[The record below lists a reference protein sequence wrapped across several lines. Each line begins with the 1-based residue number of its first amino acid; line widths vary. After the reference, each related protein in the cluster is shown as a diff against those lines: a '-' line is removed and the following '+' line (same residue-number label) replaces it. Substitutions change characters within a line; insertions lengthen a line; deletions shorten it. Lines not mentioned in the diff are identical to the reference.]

1 MNHRSVYRLM
11 AYLFFAH
18 STITIINGYIPVF
31 FKSQGLTGSQVGL
44 LMAIGPCATIIAQPM
59 WGYLSD
65 KYKSIKKMILIAL
78 IGLSVTTITF
88 MFVNTYAGYLVMMFI
103 LFFFVSPT
111 TALGD
116 SLAQKTSVQKKVSFG
131 RIRLWGSLGFAI
143 TSLVVGYVLTWI
155 GVEKIMLPMLFM
167 ALTALAVAFS
177 IKDVPGTNK
186 PVTVLDAVKLTTKP
200 SLFLFLLLAFFI
212 SVSHRANDIYLGL
225 YIVELGGPEA
235 MIGWAWFVG
244 VIAEAL
250 IFATTAYWFRKW
262 SPLTFVILAGVLYG
276 ARWILMAFVE
286 NPWWILPIQLL
297 HGLTFAVF
305 YIAAFQIINK
315 LIPEHLLATGHV
327 LFITV
332 IFGLAGIIGSL
343 FGGFVIEATSI
354 PTLYLIGA
362 GSAFIGSIGL
372 VIFQKKASSN
382 HKNEV
387 SF

>member
-1 MNHRSVYRLM
+1 MEYRSVYRLM

-31 FKSQGLTGSQVGL
+31 FKEQGLSGSQVGL

-65 KYKSIKKMILIAL
+65 KYKTIKRMLLLAL
-78 IGLSVTTITF
+78 IGVITTAFTF
-88 MFVNTYAGYLVMMFI
+88 MFVNSYSGYLVMMFM

-116 SLAQKTSVQKKVSFG
+116 SLAQKTSIQKKVSFG

-155 GVEKIMLPMLFM
+155 GIENIMVPMLVM
-167 ALTALAVAFS
+167 ASLALLVAFTV
-177 IKDVPGTNK
+177 KDVPGANK
-186 PVTVLDAVKLTTKP
+186 PATIVDALKLTTNG
-200 SLFLFLLLAFFI
+200 SLVWFLLLVSFI
-212 SVSHRANDIYLGL
+212 SISHRANDIYLGL
-225 YIVELGGPEA
+225 YVVELGGPEA

-244 VIAEAL
+244 VMAEAL
-250 IFATTAYWFRKW
+250 VFATTAYWYRKW
-262 SPLTFVILAGVLYG
+262 SPLTFVIIAGVLYG
-276 ARWILMAFVE
+276 VRWVLMAFVE
-286 NPWWILPIQLL
+286 NPWLILPIQLS
-297 HGLTFAVF
+297 HGITFGVF

-315 LIPEHLLATGHV
+315 LVPAHLQATGHV

-343 FGGFVIEATSI
+343 FGGYIIDATSI
-354 PTLYLIGA
+354 SVLYYIIA
-362 GSAFIGSIGL
+362 GSAFLGTIGL
-372 VIFQKKASSN
+372 ILFQKKEIG
-382 HKNEV
+382 K
-387 SF
+387 

>member
-1 MNHRSVYRLM
+1 MDRSISRLM

-18 STITIINGYIPVF
+18 STITIINGYFPVF
-31 FKSQGLTGSQVGL
+31 FQYEGLTGSQVGI
-44 LMAIGPCATIIAQPM
+44 LMAIGPCATIVAQPM

-65 KYKSIKKMILIAL
+65 KYKSIKKMILLAL
-78 IGLSVTTITF
+78 SGLCVTIFAF
-88 MFVNTYAGYLVMMFI
+88 MFVNTYVGYLVAMFI

-116 SLAQKTSVQKKVSFG
+116 SLAQKTSVQKRVSFG

-155 GVEKIMLPMLFM
+155 GIANIMLPMLTM
-167 ALTALAVAFS
+167 AVGALIIALS

-186 PVTVLDAVKLTTKP
+186 PVTIIDALKLSKNG
-200 SLFLFLLLAFFI
+200 SLLLFLLLVLFI

-225 YIVELGGPEA
+225 YVVELGGPEA

-244 VIAEAL
+244 VTAEAL
-250 IFATTAYWFRKW
+250 VFATTAYWYRKW
-262 SPLTFVILAGVLYG
+262 SPLTFVIIAGGFY
-276 ARWILMAFVE
+276 AIRWILMAFVE
-286 NPWWILPIQLL
+286 NPWLFLPIQLT

-315 LIPEHLLATGHV
+315 LIPEHLQATGHV

-343 FGGFVIEATSI
+343 FGGILIEVTSI
-354 PTLYLIGA
+354 STLYMVIA
-362 GSAFIGSIGL
+362 GSALIGTIGL
-372 VIFQKKASSN
+372 IIFQRKQI
-382 HKNEV
+382 V
-387 SF
+387 R